1 MEPISSAVIAFSSLR
16 QICLSKM
23 SLNTSNKELKYF
35 FFYSEQMRIISI
47 NFDYLALVSLSHL
60 FDCFDYLALVLAN
73 TEVKDYS
80 DSQWLSVI
88 F

>member
-47 NFDYLALVSLSHL
+47 NFDYLALV
-60 FDCFDYLALVLAN
+60 LAN